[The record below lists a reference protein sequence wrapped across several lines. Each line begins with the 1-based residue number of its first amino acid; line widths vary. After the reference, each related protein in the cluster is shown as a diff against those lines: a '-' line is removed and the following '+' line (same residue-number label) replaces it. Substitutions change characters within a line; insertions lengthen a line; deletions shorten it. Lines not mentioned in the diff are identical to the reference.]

1 MPAGKPA
8 NWGKRPTKKA
18 REVASPA
25 ALDKFVN
32 PGKEQKLSR
41 LNLGIPATLH
51 ARMKS
56 QCALEGRSMTDVLLE
71 MLEARFLQK

>member
-1 MPAGKPA
+1 VATGKPA
-8 NWGKRPTKKA
+8 KWGERPTKKA

-32 PGKEQKLSR
+32 PGKEQKITR

-51 ARMKS
+51 ARIKS

-71 MLEARFLQK
+71 MLEAQFPQK